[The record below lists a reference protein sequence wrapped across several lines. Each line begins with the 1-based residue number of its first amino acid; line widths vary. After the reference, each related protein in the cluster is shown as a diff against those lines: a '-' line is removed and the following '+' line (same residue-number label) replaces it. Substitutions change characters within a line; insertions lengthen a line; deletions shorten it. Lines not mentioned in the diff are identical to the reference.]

1 MVLTNGILNF
11 DELNAPLRGGASYWV
26 RPIKSPAAEAARGAN
41 GLVKI
46 VWGNGSWREYELF
59 I

>member
-46 VWGNGSWREYELF
+46 V
-59 I
+59 